1 MAAVL
6 CGVVL
11 GLNRQLHGK
20 SAGVRTLGVIALAS
34 SLATLT
40 AVSADA
46 SGAGATRVMQGI
58 VAGIGFIGA
67 GVIFKGEASKA
78 VHGLTT
84 AAITWLSAALGIA
97 CGIGL
102 YLPSLVT
109 LLLTLVLLFLGPR
122 LEHWMHRRWPP
133 TNAALEGDPE

>member
-20 SAGVRTLGVIALAS
+20 RAGVRTLGVIALAS

-40 AVSADA
+40 AVSAKA

-58 VAGIGFIGA
+58 VAGIG
-67 GVIFKGEASKA
+67 
-78 VHGLTT
+78 
-84 AAITWLSAALGIA
+84 
-97 CGIGL
+97 
-102 YLPSLVT
+102 
-109 LLLTLVLLFLGPR
+109 R
-122 LEHWMHRRWPP
+122 LQHWMHRRWPP